1 MLYYSNPQ
9 IVFQEAPDE
18 ISLAISISGCNL
30 QCPGCH
36 SSFTWKKDYG
46 RLLDV
51 ATLEKI
57 IMPYKDYI
65 SCVIFYGGEWEIVAL
80 EKLVDVTRSL
90 KLKTAIY
97 TGQEVSFFAERFLS
111 KLDYLKT
118 GKYVSELGDITNKNS
133 NQKMFH
139 IHNNQLTDI
148 THKLRRQ
155 T

>member
-1 MLYYSNPQ
+1 
-9 IVFQEAPDE
+9 
-18 ISLAISISGCNL
+18 
-30 QCPGCH
+30 
-36 SSFTWKKDYG
+36 
-46 RLLDV
+46 
-51 ATLEKI
+51 
-57 IMPYKDYI
+57 MPYKDYI
-65 SCVIFYGGEWEIVAL
+65 SCVIFYGGEWEIVEL
-80 EKLVDVTRSL
+80 EKLIDVTRSL

-118 GKYVSELGDITNKNS
+118 GKYVSELGDIANKNS